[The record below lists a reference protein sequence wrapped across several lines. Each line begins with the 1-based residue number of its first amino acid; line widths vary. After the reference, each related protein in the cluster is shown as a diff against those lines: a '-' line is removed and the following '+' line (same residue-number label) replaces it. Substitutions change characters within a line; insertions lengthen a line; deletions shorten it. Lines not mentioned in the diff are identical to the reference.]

1 MAEIVPFIG
10 LRYAPERVGEVGA
23 VLSPPYDVIGES
35 ERAALEALH
44 PENVVRVELPRGD
57 GDARYAAAANLLGAW
72 TAEGILRPDTREA
85 FYVYEQQFTFKG
97 LSFTRRGFF
106 AAVHLEPYERR
117 VVLPHEETLTGPKED
132 RLRLMRAT
140 RTQISP
146 IFGLFRDG
154 DGAARS
160 LIAAASERRATV
172 DVKTPNDV
180 RHRLWVI
187 EDGGLQAE
195 LAGVLRSKQILIA
208 DGHHRYETLLAL
220 APELRP
226 LDSAAGQAASDFGL
240 MYLAPAEDPGLLV
253 LATHRLVRGIADFDL
268 AALRASASPAFDIS
282 EGDEDTPAAIEERLA
297 REGAERVT
305 FAVRVPGSGGTT
317 WFSLKPI
324 LDLSALGPPALRK
337 LDVTVLHGIILAP
350 LLAIDEEAMAN
361 QSYLGYTHDTAE
373 AMARVA
379 SGEYQAAFLMNPT
392 KMDQVLAAC
401 EAGFTLPQKSTYFQ
415 PKLATGLVMYRLDG
429 PAPQPPR

>member
-1 MAEIVPFIG
+1 M
-10 LRYAPERVGEVGA
+10 
-23 VLSPPYDVIGES
+23 SPKSDADV
-35 ERAALEALH
+35 
-44 PENVVRVELPRGD
+44 
-57 GDARYAAAANLLGAW
+57 
-72 TAEGILRPDTREA
+72 
-85 FYVYEQQFTFKG
+85 Q
-97 LSFTRRGFF
+97 
-106 AAVHLEPYERR
+106 
-117 VVLPHEETLTGPKED
+117 
-132 RLRLMRAT
+132 M
-140 RTQISP
+140 
-146 IFGLFRDG
+146 
-154 DGAARS
+154 
-160 LIAAASERRATV
+160 
-172 DVKTPNDV
+172 
-180 RHRLWVI
+180 
-187 EDGGLQAE
+187 E

-268 AALRASASPAFDIS
+268 AALRASASPAFDIV
-282 EGDEDTPAAIEERLA
+282 EGNEDTPAAIEERLA
-297 REGAERVT
+297 REGVDRVT
-305 FAVRVPGSGGTT
+305 FAVRVPGNAAT
-317 WFSLKPI
+317 
-324 LDLSALGPPALRK
+324 
-337 LDVTVLHGIILAP
+337 IILAP

-392 KMDQVLAAC
+392 KIDQVLAAC

-415 PKLATGLVMYRLDG
+415 PKLATGLLMYRLDG